1 MTWSAKATVEAAHL
15 QDVYSDWEE
24 EMGVA
29 EPHPTGAKQVR
40 ITAVAKDDAI
50 HSNTEGTI
58 KHISINFVI
67 DGAKSQL
74 AVGDEINISGHFGS
88 YSTQS

>member
-15 QDVYSDWEE
+15 QAAYPDWEE
-24 EMGVA
+24 GMGPA
-29 EPHPTGAKQVR
+29 EPHLPGTKQVR
-40 ITAVAKDDAI
+40 IVAIAKDDAI
-50 HSNTEGTI
+50 HSNTEGAI
-58 KHISINFVI
+58 KHISINFVV